1 MGERVRRRETGN
13 DAAMPD
19 PLTAAQRSL
28 LMSRIRGKDTGPER
42 AVRSLLHRMGYR
54 FRLHGRDLP
63 GSPDIVLP
71 RLRTV
76 VFVHGCFWHRH
87 AGCRQATTPKSRAR
101 FWRLKFERNVE
112 RDGENRAALRRLGW
126 RVVTVWECQV
136 RASDGSV
143 DGPLAARLRRRLQP
157 SRSTPRM
164 GRSASS

>member
-1 MGERVRRRETGN
+1 MLWLV
-13 DAAMPD
+13 AAPPAANHVPMPD
-19 PLTAAQRSL
+19 SLTPAQRSI

-87 AGCRQATTPKSRAR
+87 AGCRHASTPRTRAR

-136 RASDGSV
+136 RTAGGSLE
-143 DGPLAARLRRRLQP
+143 GRLAARLRRRLQP
-157 SRSTPRM
+157 PDSRE
-164 GRSASS
+164 